1 MNQKRIEELEA
12 RQLALQ
18 EEMEPKR
25 NACIEALNKL
35 IEYEVDGNNLSIAV
49 GFYKNYQSSL
59 RESINDLTDKSNEK
73 GFRDTHHLEKL
84 LKAYGAT
91 MLYSEKF
98 REETDFLMELI
109 NYLRDTLGVVSTAG
123 PTGEIAPYSK
133 ILNMIEARYSKVLS
147 EQSELVVDRMN
158 VEAEIYEEKSK
169 PSRDEL
175 EHLQDKLKYCD
186 LKLDC
191 CSEGHDD
198 NTEKRA
204 AANEELEKTN
214 LALNQLIDEE
224 KSVTEALAKL
234 QKK

>member
-133 ILNMIEARYSKVLS
+133 ILNIIEARYSKILS
-147 EQSELVVDRMN
+147 EQSELIIDRMN
-158 VEAEIYEEKSK
+158 VEAEIYEEKLK

-175 EHLQDKLKYCD
+175 EHLKTRLNYCNF
-186 LKLDC
+186 KLDYY
-191 CSEGHDD
+191 SKER
-198 NTEKRA
+198 NINAEKRTA
-204 AANEELEKTN
+204 AKEELEKAN
-214 LALNQLIDEE
+214 LALSQLIDEE
-224 KSVTEALAKL
+224 KSVTEALTKL
-234 QKK
+234 KEK

>member
-12 RQLALQ
+12 KQLALQ

-25 NACIEALNKL
+25 NACIEALNKFV
-35 IEYEVDGNNLSIAV
+35 EYEVDGNNLSIAV

-73 GFRDTHHLEKL
+73 GFRDTHHLEEL

-147 EQSELVVDRMN
+147 EQSELVINRMN

-175 EHLQDKLKYCD
+175 EHLQDKLNYCD

-191 CSEGHDD
+191 CNEGHDD
-198 NTEKRA
+198 NTKKQA
-204 AANEELEKTN
+204 AANEEVEKAN

-234 QKK
+234 RKK

>member
-59 RESINDLTDKSNEK
+59 REPINDLTDKSNEK

>member
-12 RQLALQ
+12 RQNALQ
-18 EEMEPKR
+18 EEMEPRR
-25 NACIEALNKL
+25 NACIEATNKL
-35 IEYEVDGNNLSIAV
+35 TACEEVEDDLSCNTNFHKGMRSGI
-49 GFYKNYQSSL
+49 
-59 RESINDLTDKSNEK
+59 RESINRLTDESTEK
-73 GFRDTHHLEKL
+73 GFRDTHHLEEL
-84 LKAYGAT
+84 FKAYGAST
-91 MLYSEKF
+91 LFSEKF
-98 REETDFLMELI
+98 KEESDFLMELI

-133 ILNMIEARYSKVLS
+133 ILNIIEARYSKVLS
-147 EQSELVVDRMN
+147 EQSEMVIDRMN

-175 EHLQDKLKYCD
+175 EHLQDKLNYCD
-186 LKLDC
+186 LKLDY
-191 CSEGHDD
+191 CSEEH
-198 NTEKRA
+198 NNHTEKRA
-204 AANEELEKTN
+204 AANEELDKTN

>member
-18 EEMEPKR
+18 EEMEPRR
-25 NACIEALNKL
+25 NACIEALNKF
-35 IEYEVDGNNLSIAV
+35 IECEGDENNLSFAV
-49 GFYKNYQSSL
+49 DFYKNYQSSL
-59 RESINDLTDKSNEK
+59 RKSVNRLTDESNEK
-73 GFRDTHHLEKL
+73 GFRDTHHLEEL

-91 MLYSEKF
+91 ILYSEKF

-133 ILNMIEARYSKVLS
+133 ILNIIEARYSKVLS
-147 EQSELVVDRMN
+147 EQSEMVIDRMN

-175 EHLQDKLKYCD
+175 EHLQDKLNYCN
-186 LKLDC
+186 LKLDY
-191 CSEGHDD
+191 CSEEH
-198 NTEKRA
+198 NNHTEKRA
-204 AANEELEKTN
+204 AANEELDKTN